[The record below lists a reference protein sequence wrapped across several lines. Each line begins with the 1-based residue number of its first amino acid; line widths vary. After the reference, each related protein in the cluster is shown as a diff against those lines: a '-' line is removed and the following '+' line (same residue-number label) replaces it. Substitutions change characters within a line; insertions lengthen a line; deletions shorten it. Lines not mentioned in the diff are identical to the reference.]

1 MDGISVVT
9 SVAGLLQVGTK
20 IAGFISSMTDTPSLA
35 SNIRH
40 QTEALIA
47 IFSQMQEFLTN
58 SSQPGNESRKSMPH
72 INQIVAALTGCVCA
86 FSELEKELESVQRP
100 REQTMGLT
108 LWDSVLW
115 TQKDQTFQRLLKD
128 LEGHKSSLTLMLM
141 IYNCNSQRQARK
153 CMEELSELM
162 KTILETNPDLAARM
176 TTTYPRD
183 DSSDASTIR
192 SPVSS
197 SPRFMSFRSSFGFER
212 ALEQSRVYAK
222 AWRNKSTTSFES
234 LTTTESN
241 WSQLTGLS
249 QTSCIAVARL
259 PISAPE
265 LYNSAPYIDHELRQE
280 ISETAR
286 PSILIDDVACNL
298 LMVEYQSPTRY
309 MHSEETPSSQ
319 FAPGAPVNEIP
330 NFSALKT
337 KGFHLGPF
345 DFELPGY
352 DSDGISK
359 LVKQNQPEEASL
371 ALTSPQASK
380 NKSANPVTEFCLE
393 HDLEQVTQNMDYDA
407 DEDEPLSITTSPL
420 QYHTSAD
427 SQGEPLIEIQT
438 PPIELQ
444 FGHGQLAD
452 GHSCDMLRF
461 EIAKIV
467 RNAIIQ
473 QDLDSTQPH
482 VFMSS
487 QEPLSVIEY
496 RELQRWQ
503 YDSDDDSLTDIL
515 ERFRVGAAKFLQ
527 PRHSTTDLVDF
538 RPEPSKRYQ
547 TEVSDA
553 TSDVT
558 FDSTEAIGSTA
569 TLSTILEV
577 DTTSDS
583 VLDLDFGI
591 SEVTTRK
598 SPKEEQ
604 PDFLEHHIPHD
615 SEIFR
620 NGASSTH
627 TIGLEIS
634 STEETQ
640 IDTHTLDCA
649 TPIYLVSGLEV
660 EKAEITTSTSWEM
673 PDAEHSTPLGQL
685 HLGAFPLYQPRTH
698 PADALLGATE
708 CIPDAGKN
716 EAETLALEPE
726 TPGDSISVISNGSNE
741 IAEMAITALDKTAGT
756 EKSITR
762 IPKSTLQPSSA
773 GDPTLEE
780 PIHPPESIAK
790 LPRAENTV
798 EISNPGMVWTYAI
811 LLLICAFLWGVWWV
825 G

>member
-1 MDGISVVT
+1 MDGISVAA
-9 SVAGLLQVGTK
+9 SVAGLLQVGAK
-20 IAGFISSMTDTPSLA
+20 IVGFISTMTDAPSLA

-47 IFSQMQEFLTN
+47 IFGQMQEFLTN
-58 SSQPGNESRKSMPH
+58 SNHPGNESRKSMPH
-72 INQIVAALTGCVCA
+72 VNQIVAALTGCVCA
-86 FSELEKELESVQRP
+86 FSELEKELESLQRS
-100 REQTMGLT
+100 REQTRGLT

-192 SPVSS
+192 SLVSA

-249 QTSCIAVARL
+249 QTSCIAVVRL

-265 LYNSAPYIDHELRQE
+265 LYNSAPYVDHELRQE
-280 ISETAR
+280 ISETTR
-286 PSILIDDVACNL
+286 PSMLIDDVTCNL
-298 LMVEYQSPTRY
+298 LMVDQSPTRY
-309 MHSEETPSSQ
+309 MHSGEAPSSQ

-330 NFSALKT
+330 NFPAWRT

-345 DFELPGY
+345 DFELPDY
-352 DSDGISK
+352 DSDGISN
-359 LVKQNQPEEASL
+359 LVKQTQPEETSPAL
-371 ALTSPQASK
+371 ASPQASK
-380 NKSANPVTEFCLE
+380 NKSASPVPEFGLE
-393 HDLEQVTQNMDYDA
+393 NDPELATQSMDYDA
-407 DEDEPLSITTSPL
+407 DEDEPLSTTTSPL
-420 QYHTSAD
+420 QYHKSV
-427 SQGEPLIEIQT
+427 SFQGEPLIEIQT
-438 PPIELQ
+438 PRVELQ

-452 GHSCDMLRF
+452 DHSRDILRF

-467 RNAIIQ
+467 RDAIMQ
-473 QDLDSTQPH
+473 QDMDSTQPH

-487 QEPLSVIEY
+487 QEPLSVVEY

-503 YDSDDDSLTDIL
+503 YDSDDDSLADIL

-527 PRHSTTDLVDF
+527 PRHSTTYLVDF
-538 RPEPSKRYQ
+538 KPEPSKRYQ
-547 TEVSDA
+547 MEVSDC

-558 FDSTEAIGSTA
+558 VDSTEVIGSTA

-577 DTTSDS
+577 NTSSDS
-583 VLDLDFGI
+583 VSDLDFGI

-598 SPKEEQ
+598 SPKAEQ
-604 PDFLEHHIPHD
+604 PDFLEQHRPHD

-620 NGASSTH
+620 NGVSSTH
-627 TIGLEIS
+627 PTELAIS
-634 STEETQ
+634 GNEETQ
-640 IDTHTLDCA
+640 TDAHTLDRA
-649 TPIYLVSGLEV
+649 TPTHLVSGLEI
-660 EKAEITTSTSWEM
+660 ERAEITTSTSWEI
-673 PDAEHSTPLGQL
+673 PDAEHSNPLGQL
-685 HLGAFPLYQPRTH
+685 HLGAIPPDQPHKH
-698 PADALLGATE
+698 PAEA
-708 CIPDAGKN
+708 IPDATEDIPDADQN
-716 EAETLALEPE
+716 EMQTFALEPE
-726 TPGDSISVISNGSNE
+726 TCDPISDISSDSNE
-741 IAEMAITALDKTAGT
+741 IAEMAITDLDKTDGT
-756 EKSITR
+756 EKPKTQ
-762 IPKSTLQPSSA
+762 IPNSTLQPSSA
-773 GDPTLEE
+773 GDPMLEE
-780 PIHPPESIAK
+780 PIHLPESIAK
-790 LPRAENTV
+790 LLSAESAL
-798 EISNPGMVWTYAI
+798 EISNPGMVWAYAI
-811 LLLICAFLWGVWWV
+811 LLLICAFFGGVWWV